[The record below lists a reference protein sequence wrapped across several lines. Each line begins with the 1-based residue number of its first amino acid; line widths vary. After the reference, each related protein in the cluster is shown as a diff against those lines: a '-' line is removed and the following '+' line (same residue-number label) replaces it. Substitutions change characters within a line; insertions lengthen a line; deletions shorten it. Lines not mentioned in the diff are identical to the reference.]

1 MRTQLILRNPAVVS
15 IFFLVLS
22 AGCTRNKLLVG
33 EHPTELVGNWK
44 LLVRSSCD
52 KYGVMADTLLFYSDG
67 RFDQHVS
74 MNDGR
79 KFDLSA
85 QRWSYDAS
93 DGHGHISLDKRL
105 EFFRPEF
112 PASRNA
118 AGVFEDLLMEY
129 RSEPVI
135 ILNPD
140 SDCVY
145 VKQ

>member
-1 MRTQLILRNPAVVS
+1 MRMRLMPQTAAVVS
-15 IFFLVLS
+15 LFLLVLS

-33 EHPTELVGNWK
+33 EHPSELVGDWQ
-44 LLVRSSCD
+44 LLIRHSCD
-52 KYGVMADTLLFYSDG
+52 TYGVKTDTLIMYADG
-67 RFDQHVS
+67 SFDQHVA

-85 QRWSYDAS
+85 QRWTYDAS

-105 EFFRPEF
+105 EFFEPEY

-118 AGVFEDLLMEY
+118 AGFSEDLLMEY
-129 RSEPVI
+129 KSDPVI